1 MLVCCP
7 WTVADASQAGSCG
20 DCLGTDTLAFIEG
33 EIDMLP
39 WNEMEALQLETEHIK
54 AELVS
59 LNKAGY
65 LTINSQPAVNGAPST
80 DSKFGWG
87 GPNG

>member
-1 MLVCCP
+1 MPRKRGPVGMALVLMP
-7 WTVADASQAGSCG
+7 LPGA
-20 DCLGTDTLAFIEG
+20 G

>member
-1 MLVCCP
+1 VERPPPHPLLTVLLV
-7 WTVADASQAGSCG
+7 T
-20 DCLGTDTLAFIEG
+20 GT
-33 EIDMLP
+33 IDMLP
-39 WNEMEALQLETEHIK
+39 WNEMETLQLETAMIK
-54 AELVS
+54 QELVQM
-59 LNKAGY
+59 NQQGY